1 MNQMW
6 PFLLAAL
13 AVYSIFLGVRILLT
27 GRLTEKEEAKLK
39 DFSNKGART
48 YKLVYAV
55 VSIVGGLLIL
65 AVAVIRFLENM
76 KVIRF
81 LENMKSIGD
90 TFVLRLVFIGVALA
104 IGLSMLFV
112 RNACKKMKDDE

>member
-1 MNQMW
+1 MDQMW

-76 KVIRF
+76 K
-81 LENMKSIGD
+81 SIGD